1 MGMNG
6 ELAQL
11 AGGGRRNRWY
21 GCGVAVCLARLE
33 TGGVPRKPAVNWDKV
48 LGLATVLA
56 VVALGWTA
64 VGFAVSRFLR

>member
-1 MGMNG
+1 MNSHNWQ
-6 ELAQL
+6 A
-11 AGGGRRNRWY
+11 
-21 GCGVAVCLARLE
+21 AVE
-33 TGGVPRKPAVNWDKV
+33 EIDGTGAVYPYASPGWKLAVNWDKV

>member
-11 AGGGRRNRWY
+11 ASGSRRNRWY
-21 GCGVAVCLARLE
+21 GRGVSVCLARLE
-33 TGGVPRKPAVNWDKV
+33 TGGMPRKPAVNWDKV